1 MELFDI
7 EIKKEIKTKKSRED
21 ILNSIE
27 KRIKK
32 FSKDMPKLENNT
44 LVLNN
49 LKTSILKYDLK
60 INLEKSPRGFNISI
74 NGELQQFFVLIL
86 TGLII
91 LSIILTLGIGIVFI
105 IPFAFLQKHYAT
117 KSINSSIEYIS

>member
-1 MELFDI
+1 MGLFDI

-44 LVLNN
+44 LILNN

-91 LSIILTLGIGIVFI
+91 LSIILTFGIGIIFI